1 MAGRDPPV
9 CGLTFRNSRLETQK
23 NNKQMPEDQHITW
36 HRLADSAA
44 VARDAAVRIQQA
56 ADEAIAQRGTFR
68 LVLAGGRT
76 PEATYRLL
84 ADTDADWPHW
94 EIYFG
99 DERCLP
105 ADHADRNDTM
115 AARAW
120 LDHVDIP
127 RQRIHIIP
135 AGLGPTEGALRYAA
149 EISAALPFDLVILGL
164 GVDGHT
170 ASLFPG
176 HDHPEQKLVVPVTN
190 APKPP
195 SERISLSAKAL
206 SQTRQ
211 VLVLVTGKEKRH
223 AVARWKAGENIPI
236 AGIVP
241 SGPLEILLDLPV

>member
-1 MAGRDPPV
+1 MTKG
-9 CGLTFRNSRLETQK
+9 
-23 NNKQMPEDQHITW
+23 QHITW
-36 HRLADSAA
+36 HRLADPAA
-44 VARDAAVRIQQA
+44 VARDAAARILKA

-84 ADTDADWPHW
+84 AGADADWSHW

-105 ADHADRNDTM
+105 ADHADRDDTM